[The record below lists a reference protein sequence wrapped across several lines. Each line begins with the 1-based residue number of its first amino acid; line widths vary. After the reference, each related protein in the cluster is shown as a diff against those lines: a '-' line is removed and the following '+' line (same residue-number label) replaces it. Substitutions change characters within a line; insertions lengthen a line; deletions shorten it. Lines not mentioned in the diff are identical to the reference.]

1 MGGELGMQVSFFS
14 FTSLLV
20 PCIFYIWFSFSVF
33 FFLGEFAP
41 EMILYLIHLFKLS
54 EAIWM
59 VLSKIS
65 APLSLPYDFVFW
77 ALWDIGGA
85 LDLLVLSVWFRF
97 CVDLWEKL
105 SLWLSDYLI
114 WFSKFV
120 LLHVQC

>member
-1 MGGELGMQVSFFS
+1 MGGELGMQVYFFS

-20 PCIFYIWFSFSVF
+20 LCIFYIWFSFSA
-33 FFLGEFAP
+33 FLGEFAP
-41 EMILYLIHLFKLS
+41 EMILYLIHLLELS
-54 EAIWM
+54 EAFWM
-59 VLSKIS
+59 VLIKIS
-65 APLSLPYDFVFW
+65 APLSLPHDFIFW